1 MSGSISKRDPREI
14 LRDELLRRN
23 HEDVP
28 RSGAIAGGGMAS
40 PMGGSTRHES
50 RDGRSMQIV
59 ALLNQLGD
67 RIIRSEQDRADVR
80 AEIAATRASIENLES
95 RAEQTERIFL
105 TIHDKMAKNDGLEA
119 KLLARQDSLERVVKD
134 NVERMKRAEALTVR
148 IEEAIATQNRLA
160 HRLEKTAQDKAQI
173 LSKIERIEISV
184 ERTRQ
189 ALGSGVPLNPRTDR
203 PSNNNA
209 ENPAP
214 WWTRPYKTQVAM
226 FTSVMIAGLLAG
238 VALTQ
243 LGAHWPKGAA
253 EKPAAVAAV
262 QRSMPVERTAAL
274 AARTG
279 DNYALNIPETA
290 LVTTSTAPQD
300 LAAYTGPADL
310 PSEQDLIAAVDN
322 PDAIAARLNAIEPVT
337 GPVIAEP
344 VIAARVED
352 NEEAVADMA
361 PVALTPA
368 DTARTVPPA
377 APAKSRDDFVTEDFI
392 KAQIDRT
399 IALKDR
405 IAPDKALP
413 EALRRVEQKA
423 FEGVPEAQHDL
434 AAIYTAGHGG
444 VEINYTRAAAW
455 FEEAA
460 ANGVANARYN
470 LGVLYHQGLGVPRDI
485 GKAISWYRAAADM
498 DHPEAQ
504 YNLGI
509 AFIEGIGTE
518 YNPQAAARN
527 FEKAARGGVK
537 EAAYN
542 LGLIHENGLLG
553 APDMNE
559 AVFWYKTAADHS
571 PEAKVALD
579 QVVKALG
586 LRGSDVTRIM
596 TEYGKVYKLTGGPVV
611 STPPKPDE
619 STAAKVAS
627 LLPQDQVTPGET
639 KSLSEIIP
647 KLTEEE
653 SRGLISSINKDQA
666 MIAQIQ
672 EQLMRLGLYPGP
684 ADGVGGPQ
692 TEDAIRSY
700 QKKTGMKESG
710 KPTEDLLIHMLASE
724 INAASGGED
733 ENGSRPD

>member
-1 MSGSISKRDPREI
+1 MSGSMSKRDPREI
-14 LRDELLRRN
+14 LRDEILRRN
-23 HEDVP
+23 YEDEP
-28 RSGAIAGGGMAS
+28 RGSSMAGSM
-40 PMGGSTRHES
+40 RHDP
-50 RDGRSMQIV
+50 RDGDLRGGRSMQIV

-67 RIIRSEQDRADVR
+67 RIIRSEDERATVR
-80 AEIAATRASIENLES
+80 AEIAATRASIENLEN

-189 ALGSGVPLNPRTDR
+189 ALGSGVPLNPRTDK

-214 WWTRPYKTQVAM
+214 WWARPYKTQVAM

-243 LGAHWPKGAA
+243 LGAHWPKKGDT
-253 EKPAAVAAV
+253 EKPAAMA
-262 QRSMPVERTAAL
+262 TL

-279 DNYALNIPETA
+279 DGYALNIPETA
-290 LVTTSTAPQD
+290 LVTTSTEPQD

-310 PSEQDLIAAVDN
+310 PSAQDLITAVDN

-337 GPVIAEP
+337 GPAMAEP
-344 VIAARVED
+344 AVTAARIED
-352 NEEAVADMA
+352 EEEAVADMA
-361 PVALTPA
+361 PVSLNSADRTAAAPMIAPTAPATTPA
-368 DTARTVPPA
+368 TPV
-377 APAKSRDDFVTEDFI
+377 KSRDEFVTEDFI

-586 LRGSDVTRIM
+586 LRASDVTRIM

-627 LLPQDQVTPGET
+627 LLPQDQVAPDAS
-639 KSLSEIIP
+639 KSLSDIIP